1 MPTIL
6 NLAPSMPDQEVA
18 FSHNPDQTASRAHDG
33 AEARKRLAAKL
44 AGADTS
50 VTNRMRSL
58 VRANND
64 TNARAFAAGATPDLP
79 GLEELVDSMKMYQMQ
94 VSFCTSCA
102 AARSTTE
109 VADSSRMVHHCADD
123 ADDGREGQQPEGG
136 QEAD

>member
-1 MPTIL
+1 MPTIP
-6 NLAPSMPDQEVA
+6 NLAPSMPDQELA

-94 VSFCTSCA
+94 VSLA
-102 AARSTTE
+102 QAVR
-109 VADSSRMVHHCADD
+109 
-123 ADDGREGQQPEGG
+123 
-136 QEAD
+136 